1 MSTTGKTLGYGYD
14 VEREIPADLA
24 HVMPSFAERE
34 QQKKKRGKFATW
46 VIFTLAFAVL
56 AFAAVALFLI
66 VIVPLGIGTS
76 LVSLTAALVPFGIVL
91 FAVWWL
97 DRTTPQPRFTMAYA
111 FLWGAIGSIAL
122 TYIFGTA
129 VVIIIALQTQDAT
142 SQEFLSVAFQA
153 PVVEE
158 TTKAFGLVLL
168 LLFGRRYISG
178 TIDGVIYAVL
188 IAAGFA
194 FTENITYF
202 ARSFA
207 EAQVMGNSTVF
218 WQTFF
223 MRGLLSPFA
232 HASFTSL
239 VGLGIGIAAQRRS
252 LPLYFFLGAGGLG
265 LGMGLHALWNGGSM
279 LLALNGVTSLKGLL
293 FWYAVIEVP
302 IFLTFVLVM
311 VFLRWREKR
320 MLRRRLSEYGRAG
333 WFTPSEVD
341 MLVSLRGR
349 RRAKA
354 WASSFGAVATW
365 TMAEFQ
371 NLALR
376 LAAQRQAAVAGH
388 TSSRIKESE
397 ALLLSQLTE
406 TRRVI
411 AALTTPVVPART
423 MIQR

>member
-1 MSTTGKTLGYGYD
+1 MSTTGEPFGYGYD
-14 VEREIPADLA
+14 VRREAPADIA
-24 HVMPSFAERE
+24 HVSPSFAERT
-34 QQKKKRGKFATW
+34 KKKPRGKLVTW
-46 VIFTLAFAVL
+46 IIFSLAFIGL
-56 AFAAVALFLI
+56 AITAILLFYF
-66 VIVPLGIGTS
+66 VILPQGVGTS

-111 FLWGAIGSIAL
+111 FLWGAIGSIAMTL
-122 TYIFGTA
+122 IFGYA
-129 VVIIIALQTQDAT
+129 VELMIALQAKDAT
-142 SQEFLSVAFQA
+142 AHQFLSVAFQA

-178 TIDGVIYAVL
+178 TIDGVIYAML

-207 EAQVMGNSTVF
+207 EAQVVGNSTVF

-239 VGLGIGIAAQRRS
+239 VGLGIGIAAERRS

-302 IFLTFVLVM
+302 IFLTLVLIL
-311 VFLRWREKR
+311 VFLRWRER
-320 MLRRRLSEYGRAG
+320 RILRRRLSDYGRAG
-333 WFTPSEVD
+333 WFTPGEVD
-341 MLVSLRGR
+341 MLVKLRGR

-354 WASSFGAVATW
+354 WAASFGAVAAW
-365 TMAEFQ
+365 TMRDFQ
-371 NLALR
+371 RLALL
-376 LAAQRQAAVAGH
+376 LAAQRQAALAGH
-388 TSSRIKESE
+388 TSSRVKQSE
-397 ALLLSQLTE
+397 TMLLSQLTE
-406 TRRVI
+406 TRRVL
-411 AALTTPVVPART
+411 AALTNPVVPART
-423 MIQR
+423 MVQR

>member
-1 MSTTGKTLGYGYD
+1 MSSTGGSFGYGYD
-14 VEREIPADLA
+14 VEREVPANIA
-24 HVMPSFAERE
+24 HVMPSFAERA
-34 QQKKKRGKFATW
+34 KKKPRGKFATW
-46 VIFTLAFAVL
+46 IIFSLAFIGL
-56 AFAAVALFLI
+56 AITATLLFYF
-66 VIVPLGIGTS
+66 VILPQGIGTS

-97 DRTTPQPRFTMAYA
+97 DRNTPQPRFTMAYA
-111 FLWGAIGSIAL
+111 FLWGAIGSIAM
-122 TYIFGTA
+122 TFIFGFA
-129 VVIIIALQTQDAT
+129 VELMIALQAKDAT
-142 SQEFLSVAFQA
+142 AQQFLSVALQA

-168 LLFGRRYISG
+168 LLFGRRYIAG
-178 TIDGVIYAVL
+178 TIDGVIYAML

-207 EAQVMGNSTVF
+207 EAQVVGNSTVF

-239 VGLGIGIAAQRRS
+239 VGFGIGIAAERRS
-252 LPLYFFLGAGGLG
+252 LPLYFFLGAGGLS

-279 LLALNGVTSLKGLL
+279 LLALSGVTTLKGLL

-302 IFLTFVLVM
+302 IFLTLVLILVL
-311 VFLRWREKR
+311 LRWRERR
-320 MLRRRLSEYGRAG
+320 MLRRRLSDYGRAG

-341 MLVSLRGR
+341 MLVKLRGR

-354 WASSFGAVATW
+354 WAASYGAVAAW

-371 NLALR
+371 RLALR
-376 LAAQRQAAVAGH
+376 LAAQRQAALAGH
-388 TSSRIKESE
+388 TSSRIKETE

-406 TRRVI
+406 TRRGL
-411 AALTTPVVPART
+411 AALTNPVAPART
-423 MIQR
+423 MVQR